1 MRKALCSQLPAK
13 IGESVEIPQG
23 ESNHLISVLRLKPE
37 DTIEILDGNGSS
49 AEATLFYKGKSLH
62 AKLTTA
68 PVSRVELQSYPLH
81 LSMAILKGDAMEWVI
96 EKAVELGVRSLTPF
110 ESEFSVVDLRK
121 KGPEAFQER
130 WQKIADQALKQCG
143 RLSRMKIEMPTNFE
157 NILLKKNQL
166 IWLDESL
173 AYEPG
178 SSNWNEFFL
187 PVVAHQVLTHSAA
200 DTEPELLIGPE
211 GGFSP
216 TEKNRL
222 LQPSKKE
229 IKRAHAGAAILR
241 AETAALWGI
250 SVFTCK
256 LIEHQKK

>member
-1 MRKALCSQLPAK
+1 MRKAICEKLPAK
-13 IGESVEIPQG
+13 IGESVEIPQT

-37 DTIEILDGNGSS
+37 DTIEVLDGGGFS
-49 AEATLFYKGKSLH
+49 AQATLFYKGKSLH
-62 AKLTTA
+62 AQLTSNPATKH
-68 PVSRVELQSYPLH
+68 ELQSLPLH

-96 EKAVELGVRSLTPF
+96 EKAVELGVRTLTPF

-121 KGPEAFQER
+121 KGPQAFQER

-143 RLSRMKIEMPTNFE
+143 RLSRMTIEMPTTFE
-157 NILLKKNQL
+157 NVLLKKTQL
-166 IWLDESL
+166 IWLDETL
-173 AYEPG
+173 AREP
-178 SSNWNEFFL
+178 STSQWDDFYL
-187 PVVAHQVLTHSAA
+187 PNISVEA
-200 DTEPELLIGPE
+200 EPELLIGPE

-216 TEKNRL
+216 SEKNRL

-256 LIEHQKK
+256 LTNQTKNQTVK

>member
-1 MRKALCSQLPAK
+1 MRKALCSQLPTK
-13 IGESVEIPQG
+13 IGDSVEIPQS
-23 ESNHLISVLRLKPE
+23 ESNHLISVLRLKP
-37 DTIEILDGNGSS
+37 DDIIEILDGNGKS
-49 AEATLFYKGKSLH
+49 APAKLFYKGKSLF
-62 AKLTTA
+62 AELTGL
-68 PVSRVELQSYPLH
+68 PIERKELQSHPLH

-96 EKAVELGVRSLTPF
+96 EKAVELGVRSLTPY

-121 KGPEAFQER
+121 KGPEVFQER

-143 RLSRMKIEMPTNFE
+143 RLSRMTIEMPTTFE
-157 NILLKKNQL
+157 NVLLKKTQL
-166 IWLDESL
+166 VWLDETL
-173 AYEPG
+173 AYTPDMERWTE
-178 SSNWNEFFL
+178 SYL
-187 PVVAHQVLTHSAA
+187 PKISIDQGI
-200 DTEPELLIGPE
+200 EPELLIGPE

-216 TEKNRL
+216 SEKNRL

-256 LIEHQKK
+256 LTDQTKK

>member
-1 MRKALCSQLPAK
+1 M
-13 IGESVEIPQG
+13 EIPQS
-23 ESNHLISVLRLKPE
+23 EANHLIPVLRLKPE

-49 AEATLFYKGKSLH
+49 AQATLFYKGKSLF
-62 AKLTTA
+62 AQLTSQ
-68 PVSRVELQSYPLH
+68 PESKKELQSHPLH

-96 EKAVELGVRSLTPF
+96 EKAVELGVRTFTPF

-121 KGPEAFQER
+121 KGPEAFLDR

-143 RLSRMKIEMPTNFE
+143 RLSRMTIEMPTNFE
-157 NILLKKNQL
+157 NVLLKKTTL
-166 IWLDESL
+166 VWLDESL
-173 AYEPG
+173 AYE
-178 SSNWNEFFL
+178 SNVDRWKDFHL
-187 PVVAHQVLTHSAA
+187 PNITVEG
-200 DTEPELLIGPE
+200 EPELLIGPE

-216 TEKNRL
+216 AEKNRL

-256 LIEHQKK
+256 IEQTKK

>member
-1 MRKALCSQLPAK
+1 MRRALCSHLPTK
-13 IGESVEIPQG
+13 IGEAVEIPQL
-23 ESNHLISVLRLKPE
+23 ESNHLISVLRLKAG
-37 DTIEILDGNGSS
+37 DTIEILDGSGKS
-49 AEATLFYKGKSLH
+49 AQASLFHQGKSLF
-62 AKLTTA
+62 AKLTSEPA
-68 PVSRVELQSYPLH
+68 GKLELQSNPLH

-110 ESEFSVVDLRK
+110 ESEFSVVDVRK
-121 KGPEAFQER
+121 KGAEVFQER

-143 RLSRMKIEMPTNFE
+143 RLSRMTIELPTTFE
-157 NILLKKNQL
+157 NILLKKTQL

-173 AYEPG
+173 ASTPAV
-178 SSNWNEFFL
+178 SHWNENYL
-187 PVVAHQVLTHSAA
+187 SNIADQVIGKISEGL
-200 DTEPELLIGPE
+200 EPELLIGPE

-216 TEKNRL
+216 QEKNRL

-241 AETAALWGI
+241 AETAAIFGI

-256 LIEHQKK
+256 MKK

>member
-1 MRKALCSQLPAK
+1 MRKALCSQLPTK
-13 IGESVEIPQG
+13 IGDSVEIPQN
-23 ESNHLISVLRLKPE
+23 ESNHLISVLRLKPD
-37 DTIEILDGNGSS
+37 DTIEIIDGNGKS
-49 AEATLFYKGKSLH
+49 AQGILFYKGKSLF
-62 AKLTTA
+62 AKLTTL
-68 PVSRVELQSYPLH
+68 PIEKKELHSHPIH

-96 EKAVELGVRSLTPF
+96 EKAVELGVRSFTPF
-110 ESEFSVVDLRK
+110 VSEFSVVDLRK

-143 RLSRMKIEMPTNFE
+143 RLSRMNIEMPTTFE
-157 NILLKKNQL
+157 NILLKKTQL
-166 IWLDESL
+166 IWLDETL
-173 AYEPG
+173 AYE
-178 SSNWNEFFL
+178 SEQAKWSEYYL
-187 PVVAHQVLTHSAA
+187 PTIANTTITQISTGL
-200 DTEPELLIGPE
+200 EPELLIGPE

-216 TEKNRL
+216 NEKNRL

-256 LIEHQKK
+256 LIDQIKK

>member
-1 MRKALCSQLPAK
+1 MRKALCSHLPAK
-13 IGESVEIPQG
+13 IGESVEIPQT

-37 DTIEILDGNGSS
+37 DTIEILDGSGFS
-49 AEATLFYKGKSLH
+49 AQATLFYKGKSLF
-62 AKLTTA
+62 AKLISTPTTKKA
-68 PVSRVELQSYPLH
+68 LQALPLH

-96 EKAVELGVRSLTPF
+96 EKAVELGVRTLTPF

-121 KGPEAFQER
+121 KGPEVFQDR

-143 RLSRMKIEMPTNFE
+143 RLSRMKIEMPTTFE
-157 NILLKKNQL
+157 NILLQKSQL
-166 IWLDESL
+166 VWLDESL
-173 AYEPG
+173 AYDPDAPQW
-178 SSNWNEFFL
+178 SEFYL
-187 PVVAHQVLTHSAA
+187 PNLPTS
-200 DTEPELLIGPE
+200 DEPELLIGPE

-216 TEKNRL
+216 SEKNRL

-256 LIEHQKK
+256 LTDKTKK

>member
-1 MRKALCSQLPAK
+1 MRKALCSHLPAK
-13 IGESVEIPQG
+13 IGESVEIPQA
-23 ESNHLISVLRLKPE
+23 ESNHLISVLRLKPG
-37 DTIEILDGNGSS
+37 DAIEILDGHGSS
-49 AEATLFYKGKSLH
+49 AQATLFYKGKSLF
-62 AKLTTA
+62 AELTSLPLTKK
-68 PVSRVELQSYPLH
+68 ELHSHPLH

-96 EKAVELGVRSLTPF
+96 EKAVELGVRTLTPF

-143 RLSRMKIEMPTNFE
+143 RLSRMTIEMPTSFE
-157 NILLKKNQL
+157 NVLLKKTQL
-166 IWLDESL
+166 VWLDETL
-173 AYEPG
+173 AYEPE
-178 SSNWNEFFL
+178 SARWNDYYL
-187 PVVAHQVLTHSAA
+187 PNITVAG
-200 DTEPELLIGPE
+200 EPELMIGPE

-216 TEKNRL
+216 AEKNRL

-256 LIEHQKK
+256 LTNQTKK